1 MGSRRSPGRPGSLVP
16 PPQGGS
22 MARARP
28 VLWMPGL
35 GAGRRRQPGSRGGAF
50 RQLWSCFLR
59 PPPHSLSRGRLPK
72 PRVSALGRAL
82 AYSPPAGRERPW
94 SGLVATCRGL
104 RPLPLRAKL
113 CRLSAPRAG
122 RVLLHSSSASSQRS
136 ATGKRGRGRGGS
148 ARRPGPCPGGT
159 PARPGVGVAGAGDEP
174 GPTPANQRTGH
185 THLLALTP
193 FPALPDLSDGPLTCS
208 FSFHI

>member
-1 MGSRRSPGRPGSLVP
+1 
-16 PPQGGS
+16 
-22 MARARP
+22 MARARL

-35 GAGRRRQPGSRGGAF
+35 GAGNQRQPGSRGGAF

-59 PPPHSLSRGRLPK
+59 RPPPHSFSQGWLPK
-72 PRVSALGRAL
+72 SRISALGRAL
-82 AYSPPAGRERPW
+82 TYSPPAGRERPW
-94 SGLVATCRGL
+94 PGLAATCRGL

-122 RVLLHSSSASSQRS
+122 WVLLHSSSACSPRN

-148 ARRPGPCPGGT
+148 ARRSGPCPGGT
-159 PARPGVGVAGAGDEP
+159 PARPGVGVAWAGDEP
-174 GPTPANQRTGH
+174 GPTPANQRAGH

-193 FPALPDLSDGPLTCS
+193 FRLCRTCQTGP
-208 FSFHI
+208 